1 MVPGEFIQVESFFY
15 TNTGKIDRKRISD
28 LIIIENRRKNE
39 LKGELQKEIKELIW
53 KITEVCDDFSED
65 VRLDEIIDSLN
76 FVQLVVEIESKYHI
90 TIADEILIAR
100 SNITFAEFV
109 DLLRQQIS

>member
-1 MVPGEFIQVESFFY
+1 M
-15 TNTGKIDRKRISD
+15 
-28 LIIIENRRKNE
+28 
-39 LKGELQKEIKELIW
+39 
-53 KITEVCDDFSED
+53 
-65 VRLDEIIDSLN
+65 RLDEILDSLN
-76 FVQLVVEIESKYHI
+76 FVELVVEIESKYHI